1 MEGDILEKFYKEKLE
16 ERIITEFAKQKKIS
30 LEDAMDV
37 YYSSL
42 LAEKIAE
49 GKNGIQ
55 YLDYRVLAE
64 MLAMQTENNAETVWV

>member
-16 ERIITEFAKQKKIS
+16 ERIITEFAKQKKNS

-37 YYSSL
+37 YYSSS

-64 MLAMQTENNAETVWV
+64 MLAMQTENNTETVWV

>member
-37 YYSSL
+37 YYSSS

-64 MLAMQTENNAETVWV
+64 MLAMQTENNTETVWV